1 MAKYTP
7 PRQSKVGQIIDVVIL
22 LVLIIVALRVPLLLG
37 LAGSALTPQPAIEN
51 ATWQQL
57 GQDTPEK
64 VAGWTALGFTD
75 PTDKALQTMIT
86 NRYDYWSFSNLELAV
101 MVIVVVGYFFIVI
114 RYSDKEYREVIEEK
128 FGSGK

>member
-1 MAKYTP
+1 MAKYVP
-7 PRQSKVGQIIDVVIL
+7 PQQSKVSQIFDVIIL
-22 LVLIIVALRVPLLLG
+22 LILIIVALRVPLLLG
-37 LAGSALTPQPAIEN
+37 LAGSALTPKDYIPN

-64 VAGWTALGFTD
+64 VAAWAALGNTD

-86 NRYDYWSFSNLELAV
+86 NRYDYWSFSNLELIL
-101 MVIVVVGYFFIVI
+101 MVVVVVGYFFIVI